1 MYKVIFAFVLVFAA
15 AVYADQPAPLEF
27 SVDGIEPPQ
36 QLVEACDAVIT
47 QFATRYTDEW
57 YEEMEA
63 CAVRD
68 PDYLQSN
75 WASN

>member
-1 MYKVIFAFVLVFAA
+1 MYKVIFAFIVTFTATVW
-15 AVYADQPAPLEF
+15 ADQPAPLEF

-36 QLVEACDAVIT
+36 QLVEACDKVIT
-47 QFATRYTDEW
+47 EFADRYTDEW
-57 YEEMEA
+57 YEEMEK

-68 PDYLQSN
+68 PDYLTSN